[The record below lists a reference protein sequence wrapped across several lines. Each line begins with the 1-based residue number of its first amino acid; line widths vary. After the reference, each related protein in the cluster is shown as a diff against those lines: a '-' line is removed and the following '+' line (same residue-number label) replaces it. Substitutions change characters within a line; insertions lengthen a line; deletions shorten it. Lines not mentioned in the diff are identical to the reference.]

1 MIRPSPRISLRSG
14 TQVQDLLLQGEV
26 ADGQFDSEAIVTFE
40 DASGNKISAIA
51 SRTLLQKDSRGRE
64 SLRVRLLATDGAVS
78 LVEVPGDLYGATRDV
93 VVRQAILEPLVTT
106 ANDP

>member
-1 MIRPSPRISLRSG
+1 M
-14 TQVQDLLLQGEV
+14 QDLLLQGEV

-51 SRTLLQKDSRGRE
+51 SRTLLQKDSHGRE

-93 VVRQAILEPLVTT
+93 VVRQAILEPLVT
-106 ANDP
+106 AAE